1 MTSTPD
7 SNRAAQ
13 PGSQARPQARPQ
25 AQPRGVPRLELRHA
39 TKAFGRVRALA
50 DGTLAL
56 WPGEVHALLGE
67 NGAGKSTLVKILA
80 GVHQPDGGELLV
92 DGVERRFATPAHA
105 RDAGI
110 AVIYQEPTLFFDLS
124 VVENIHMG
132 RQPVDRFGR
141 IDYDAMRREVGELL
155 ASLGVDLKPERLVRG
170 LSIADQ
176 QVIEIAK
183 ALSLNANVLIMDEP
197 TAALSLPEVER
208 LFAIV
213 RRLRDRGAA
222 ILFITHRLDEVFALT
237 QHVTVM
243 RDGAKVFDAPTAT
256 LTTDAIVAKMV
267 GRDLATFYPKADV
280 KPGDVKLRVRGLTRR
295 GVFRDVAFEVRAGEI
310 VALAGLVG
318 AGRSE
323 VARAIFG
330 IDPLDAGDV
339 QVDGQRLKPGRPAAA
354 VKAGL
359 ALVPEDRRQQG
370 LALELSIARNAS
382 LTVLGRLVRFGF
394 LTGGSE
400 LRLARRW
407 GERLRLKAGDLNAPA
422 GTLSGGNQQKVVLGK
437 WLATGPKVLIIDEPT
452 RGIDV
457 GAKAEV
463 YGALA
468 ELVREGM
475 AVLMIS
481 SELQEVLGMADRV
494 LVMHEGRITA
504 DIARA
509 DATEERIMSAALG
522 ESDAHW
528 GHAA

>member
-1 MTSTPD
+1 MQQPTP
-7 SNRAAQ
+7 A
-13 PGSQARPQARPQ
+13 
-25 AQPRGVPRLELRHA
+25 VPRLELIHA
-39 TKAFGRVRALA
+39 SKSFGRVRALS
-50 DGTLAL
+50 DGELVL
-56 WPGEVHALLGE
+56 RSGEVHALLGE

-80 GVHQPDGGELLV
+80 GVHRADTGELRI
-92 DGVERRFATPAHA
+92 DGEPREFTTPAQA

-124 VVENIHMG
+124 IAENIYMG
-132 RQPVDRFGR
+132 RQPVDRLGR
-141 IDYDAMRREVGELL
+141 IRYDEMHREVDTLL
-155 ASLGVDLKPERLVRG
+155 ASLGVDLHADRLVRG

-213 RRLRDRGAA
+213 RRLRDRDVA
-222 ILFITHRLDEVFALT
+222 ILFITHRLDEVFTLT
-237 QHVTVM
+237 QHVTIM
-243 RDGAKVFDAPTAT
+243 RDGAKVFDAPTAD
-256 LTTDAIVAKMV
+256 LTTAAIVAKMV

-280 KPGDVKLRVRGLTRR
+280 PPGDVRLAVRGLTRT
-295 GVFRDVAFEVRAGEI
+295 GVFRDVSFEVRAGEI

-330 IDPLDAGDV
+330 IDPLDGGEIRIAGK
-339 QVDGQRLKPGRPAAA
+339 RLAPGRPATA
-354 VKAGL
+354 VAAGL

-382 LTVLGRLVRFGF
+382 MTVLGRLVRFG
-394 LTGGSE
+394 LIS
-400 LRLARRW
+400 ARRETELATRW
-407 GERLRLKAGDLNAPA
+407 GTRLQLKASDPAAPA

-437 WLATGPKVLIIDEPT
+437 WLATHPQVLIIDEPT

-481 SELQEVLGMADRV
+481 SELPEVLGMADRV
-494 LVMHEGRITA
+494 LVMHEGRISA
-504 DIARA
+504 EIARA

-522 ESDAHW
+522 QSGAPL

>member
-1 MTSTPD
+1 M
-7 SNRAAQ
+7 
-13 PGSQARPQARPQ
+13 
-25 AQPRGVPRLELRHA
+25 PRLELRQA
-39 TKAFGRVRALA
+39 SKSFGRVRALI
-50 DGTLAL
+50 DGSLVL

-80 GVHQPDGGELLV
+80 GVHEPDSGELRMNGTV
-92 DGVERRFATPAHA
+92 CRFATPGEA

-124 VVENIHMG
+124 IAENIYMG

-141 IDYDAMRREVGELL
+141 IDYGAMHREVDALL
-155 ASLGVDLKPERLVRG
+155 ASLGVELTAEQLVRG

-176 QVIEIAK
+176 QVVEIAK
-183 ALSLNANVLIMDEP
+183 ALSLNASVLIMDEP

-213 RRLRDRGAA
+213 RKLRERDVAV
-222 ILFITHRLDEVFALT
+222 LFITHRLEEVFALT
-237 QHVTVM
+237 QHVTIM
-243 RDGAKVFDAPTAT
+243 RDGEKVFDAPTGELST
-256 LTTDAIVAKMV
+256 GAIVAKMV
-267 GRDLATFYPKADV
+267 GRDLESFYPKADV
-280 KPGDVKLRVRGLTRR
+280 APGDVLLAVRGLTRI
-295 GVFRDVAFEVRAGEI
+295 GVFKDISFEVRAGEI

-330 IDPLDAGDV
+330 IDPLDAGEIRIA
-339 QVDGQRLKPGRPAAA
+339 GKPLAPGRPAAA

-382 LTVLGRLVRFGF
+382 MTVLGRLVRHG
-394 LTGGSE
+394 LISAGREMQLASQWGK
-400 LRLARRW
+400 RLQ
-407 GERLRLKAGDLNAPA
+407 LKAGDLNAPV

-437 WLATGPKVLIIDEPT
+437 WLATGPRVLIIDEPT

-481 SELQEVLGMADRV
+481 SELPEVLGMADRV

-504 DIARA
+504 AIARA
-509 DATEERIMSAALG
+509 EATEERIMSAALG
-522 ESDAHW
+522 ERDIHL
-528 GHAA
+528 GRAA

>member
-1 MTSTPD
+1 MQQ
-7 SNRAAQ
+7 Q
-13 PGSQARPQARPQ
+13 PS
-25 AQPRGVPRLELRHA
+25 GVPRLELKHA
-39 TKAFGRVRALA
+39 SKSFGRVRALYDA
-50 DGTLAL
+50 SLAL

-80 GVHQPDGGELLV
+80 GVHQPDSGELRV
-92 DGVERRFATPAHA
+92 DGVARQFATPAEA
-105 RDAGI
+105 RNAGL

-124 VVENIHMG
+124 IAENIFMG
-132 RQPVDRFGR
+132 RQPVDRLGR
-141 IDYDAMRREVGELL
+141 IQYDAMHREVRDLL
-155 ASLGVDLKPERLVRG
+155 ASLGVDLRADQLVRG

-208 LFAIV
+208 LFTIV
-213 RRLRDRGAA
+213 RRLRERDVA

-237 QHVTVM
+237 QRVTIM
-243 RDGAKVFDAPTAT
+243 RDGSKVFDAPTSEMDTAS
-256 LTTDAIVAKMV
+256 IVAKMV
-267 GRDLATFYPKADV
+267 GRDLESFYPKADV
-280 KPGDVKLRVRGLTRR
+280 KPGEVRLSVRGLTRV
-295 GVFRDVAFEVRAGEI
+295 GVFKDVSFEVRAGEI

-330 IDPLDAGDV
+330 IDPLDAGEIRIA
-339 QVDGQRLKPGRPAAA
+339 GKPLKPGRPSVA
-354 VKAGL
+354 VQAGL

-382 LTVLGRLVRFGF
+382 MTVLGRLVKHG
-394 LTGGSE
+394 LISTKSE
-400 LRLARRW
+400 RTLATQWGTRLH
-407 GERLRLKAGDLNAPA
+407 LKAGDPSAPV

-437 WLATGPKVLIIDEPT
+437 WLATNPRVLIIDEPT

-468 ELVREGM
+468 ELVRDGM

-481 SELQEVLGMADRV
+481 SELPEVLGMADRV
-494 LVMHEGRITA
+494 LVMHEGRISA
-504 DIARA
+504 DIPRA
-509 DATEERIMSAALG
+509 EANEERIMGAALG
-522 ESDAHW
+522 QSTVNL

>member
-1 MTSTPD
+1 LETKGHD
-7 SNRAAQ
+7 GRA
-13 PGSQARPQARPQ
+13 
-25 AQPRGVPRLELRHA
+25 PRLELRQA
-39 TKAFGRVRALA
+39 SKSFGRVRALI
-50 DGTLAL
+50 DGSLVL

-80 GVHQPDGGELLV
+80 GVHQPDSGELRME
-92 DGVERRFATPAHA
+92 GTPRRFANPGEA

-124 VVENIHMG
+124 IAENIYMG
-132 RQPVDRFGR
+132 RQPVDRLGR
-141 IDYDAMRREVGELL
+141 IDYGAMHREVDALL
-155 ASLGVDLKPERLVRG
+155 ASLGVELTAERLVRG

-176 QVIEIAK
+176 QVVEIAK
-183 ALSLNANVLIMDEP
+183 ALSLNASVLIMDEP

-213 RRLRDRGAA
+213 RKLRERDVA
-222 ILFITHRLDEVFALT
+222 ILFITHRLEEVFALT
-237 QHVTVM
+237 QHVTIM
-243 RDGAKVFDAPTAT
+243 RDGEKVFDAPTSELST
-256 LTTDAIVAKMV
+256 GAIVAKMV
-267 GRDLATFYPKADV
+267 GRDLETFYPKADV
-280 KPGDVKLRVRGLTRR
+280 APGEVLLAVRGLTRV
-295 GVFRDVAFEVRAGEI
+295 GVFKDISFEVRAGEI

-330 IDPLDAGDV
+330 IDPRDAGEIRIA
-339 QVDGQRLKPGRPAAA
+339 GKPLAPGRPAAA

-382 LTVLGRLVRFGF
+382 MTVLGRLVRHG
-394 LTGGSE
+394 LISAGREVQLASHWGK
-400 LRLARRW
+400 RLQ
-407 GERLRLKAGDLNAPA
+407 LKAGDLNAPV

-437 WLATGPKVLIIDEPT
+437 WLATGPRVLIIDEPT

-463 YGALA
+463 YSALA
-468 ELVREGM
+468 ELVRDGM

-481 SELQEVLGMADRV
+481 SELPEVLGMADRV

-504 DIARA
+504 AIARA
-509 DATEERIMSAALG
+509 EATEERIMSAALG
-522 ESDAHW
+522 ERDIHL
-528 GHAA
+528 GRAA

>member
-1 MTSTPD
+1 VETKAT
-7 SNRAAQ
+7 A
-13 PGSQARPQARPQ
+13 G
-25 AQPRGVPRLELRHA
+25 GVPRLELRQA
-39 TKAFGRVRALA
+39 SKSFGRVRALI
-50 DGTLAL
+50 DGSLTL

-80 GVHQPDGGELLV
+80 GVYRPDSGELRI
-92 DGVERRFATPAHA
+92 DGAERQFATPAQA

-124 VVENIHMG
+124 IAENIYMG
-132 RQPVDRFGR
+132 RQPLDRFGR
-141 IDYDAMRREVGELL
+141 IDYDAMHREVAALL
-155 ASLGVDLKPERLVRG
+155 ASLGVDLKPGRLVRG

-183 ALSLNANVLIMDEP
+183 ALSLNANVLVMDEP

-208 LFAIV
+208 LFAIA
-213 RRLRDRGAA
+213 RKLRDRGVAV
-222 ILFITHRLDEVFALT
+222 LFITHRLEEVFALT
-237 QHVTVM
+237 QHVTIM
-243 RDGAKVFDAPTAT
+243 RDGAKVFDAPTSA
-256 LTTDAIVAKMV
+256 LTPQEIVAKMV

-280 KPGDVKLRVRGLTRR
+280 PPGEVMLRVRGLTRR
-295 GVFRDVAFEVRAGEI
+295 GVFKDISFDVREGEI
-310 VALAGLVG
+310 VALSGLVG

-330 IDPLDAGDV
+330 IDACDAGQV
-339 QVDGQRLKPGRPAAA
+339 QIAGKTLAMGEPAAA
-354 VKAGL
+354 VRAGL

-382 LTVLGRLVRFGF
+382 MTVLGRLVRFG
-394 LTGGSE
+394 LISASRETQ
-400 LRLARRW
+400 LAGQW
-407 GERLRLKAGDLNAPA
+407 GTRLRLKAGDLNAPVS
-422 GTLSGGNQQKVVLGK
+422 TLSGGNQQKVVLGK

-481 SELQEVLGMADRV
+481 SELPEVLGMADRV

-522 ESDAHW
+522 ESATHL

>member
-1 MTSTPD
+1 METKAT
-7 SNRAAQ
+7 A
-13 PGSQARPQARPQ
+13 G
-25 AQPRGVPRLELRHA
+25 GVPRLELRQA
-39 TKAFGRVRALA
+39 SKSFGRVRALI
-50 DGTLAL
+50 DGSLTL

-80 GVHQPDGGELLV
+80 GVYRPDSGALRI
-92 DGVERRFATPAHA
+92 DGVERQFATPAQAH
-105 RDAGI
+105 DAGI

-124 VVENIHMG
+124 IAENIYMG
-132 RQPVDRFGR
+132 RQPLDRFGR
-141 IDYDAMRREVGELL
+141 IDYDAMRREVAALL
-155 ASLGVDLKPERLVRG
+155 ASLGVDLKPGRLVRG

-183 ALSLNANVLIMDEP
+183 ALSLNANVLVMDEP

-208 LFAIV
+208 LFAIA
-213 RRLRDRGAA
+213 RKLRDRGVAV
-222 ILFITHRLDEVFALT
+222 LFITHRLEEVFALT
-237 QHVTVM
+237 QHVTIM
-243 RDGAKVFDAPTAT
+243 RDGAKVFDAPTSA
-256 LTTDAIVAKMV
+256 LTTQEIVAKMV

-280 KPGDVKLRVRGLTRR
+280 PPGEVMLRVRGLTRR
-295 GVFRDVAFEVRAGEI
+295 GVFKDISFDVRAGEI
-310 VALAGLVG
+310 VALSGLVG

-330 IDPLDAGDV
+330 IDACDAGQV
-339 QVDGQRLKPGRPAAA
+339 QIAGKTLAMGEPAAA
-354 VKAGL
+354 VRAGL

-382 LTVLGRLVRFGF
+382 MTVLGRLVRFG
-394 LTGGSE
+394 LISAARETQ
-400 LRLARRW
+400 LAGQW
-407 GERLRLKAGDLNAPA
+407 GARLRLKAGDLNAPV

-481 SELQEVLGMADRV
+481 SELPEVLGMADRV

-522 ESDAHW
+522 EAATHL

>member
-1 MTSTPD
+1 MKEERVQQHT
-7 SNRAAQ
+7 Q
-13 PGSQARPQARPQ
+13 E
-25 AQPRGVPRLELRHA
+25 VPRLELRHA
-39 TKAFGRVRALA
+39 SKSFGRVRALS
-50 DGTLAL
+50 DGELVL

-80 GVHQPDGGELLV
+80 GVHQPDTGELRI
-92 DGVERRFATPAHA
+92 DGIERRFATPAEA
-105 RDAGI
+105 RDAGL

-124 VVENIHMG
+124 IAENIFMG

-141 IDYDAMRREVGELL
+141 IQHDAMRREVDSLL
-155 ASLGVDLKPERLVRG
+155 ASLGVDLRADRLVRG

-213 RRLRDRGAA
+213 RKLRERDVA

-237 QHVTVM
+237 QHVTIM
-243 RDGAKVFDAPTAT
+243 RDGAKVFDAPTSEM
-256 LTTDAIVAKMV
+256 TTESVVAKMV
-267 GRDLATFYPKADV
+267 GRDLETFYPKADV
-280 KPGDVKLRVRGLTRR
+280 KPGDVRLSVRNLTRI
-295 GVFRDVAFEVRAGEI
+295 GVFKDVSFDVRAGEI

-330 IDPLDAGDV
+330 IDPIDSGDV
-339 QVDGQRLKPGRPAAA
+339 HIVGKRLKTGNPAAA
-354 VKAGL
+354 VRAGL

-382 LTVLGRLVRFGF
+382 MTVLGRLVRHG
-394 LTGGSE
+394 LISARSE
-400 LRLARRW
+400 TQLATRW
-407 GERLRLKAGDLNAPA
+407 GTRLRLKASDPSAPV

-463 YGALA
+463 YGALS
-468 ELVREGM
+468 ELVQEGM

-481 SELQEVLGMADRV
+481 SELPEVLGMADRV
-494 LVMHEGRITA
+494 LVMHEGRISA
-504 DIARA
+504 EIARA
-509 DATEERIMSAALG
+509 DASEERIMSAALG
-522 ESDAHW
+522 QS
-528 GHAA
+528 AALLGRAA

>member
-1 MTSTPD
+1 VQQHTD
-7 SNRAAQ
+7 A
-13 PGSQARPQARPQ
+13 
-25 AQPRGVPRLELRHA
+25 VPRLELKHA
-39 TKAFGRVRALA
+39 SKSFGRVRALA
-50 DGTLAL
+50 NGALVL

-80 GVHQPDGGELLV
+80 GVHQPDTGELYI
-92 DGVERRFATPAHA
+92 DGTPRHFATPAEA
-105 RDAGI
+105 RDAGL

-124 VVENIHMG
+124 IAENIYMG

-141 IDYDAMRREVGELL
+141 IQYDAMRDEVNGLL
-155 ASLGVDLKPERLVRG
+155 ASLGVDLRADQLVRG

-183 ALSLNANVLIMDEP
+183 ALSLNASVLIMDEP

-213 RRLRDRGAA
+213 RKLRERDVA

-237 QHVTVM
+237 QHVTIM
-243 RDGAKVFDAPTAT
+243 RDGAKVFDAQTAT
-256 LTTDAIVAKMV
+256 LTTDQIVAKMV
-267 GRDLATFYPKADV
+267 GRDLETFYPKADV
-280 KPGDVKLRVRGLTRR
+280 TPGDVRLSVRGLTRI
-295 GVFRDVAFEVRAGEI
+295 GVFKDISFDVRAGEI

-330 IDPLDAGDV
+330 IDPYDAGEV
-339 QVDGQRLKPGRPAAA
+339 LLGGKRLASGRPAAA
-354 VKAGL
+354 VRAGL

-382 LTVLGRLVRFGF
+382 LTVLGRLVRHG
-394 LTGGSE
+394 LISTRSE
-400 LRLARRW
+400 TQLATHW
-407 GERLRLKAGDLNAPA
+407 GKRLRLKADDPSAAA

-437 WLATGPKVLIIDEPT
+437 WLATNPNVLIIDEPT

-463 YGALA
+463 YGALS
-468 ELVREGM
+468 ELVQNGM

-481 SELQEVLGMADRV
+481 SELPEVLGMADRV
-494 LVMHEGRITA
+494 LVMHEGRISA
-504 DIARA
+504 EIARA
-509 DATEERIMSAALG
+509 DASEERIMSAALG
-522 ESDAHW
+522 QGAAQW

>member
-1 MTSTPD
+1 MQQPTS
-7 SNRAAQ
+7 A
-13 PGSQARPQARPQ
+13 
-25 AQPRGVPRLELRHA
+25 VPRLELRHA
-39 TKAFGRVRALA
+39 SKSFGRVRALS
-50 DGTLAL
+50 DGDLAL

-67 NGAGKSTLVKILA
+67 NGAGKSTVVKILA
-80 GVHQPDGGELLV
+80 GVYQPDTGELLI
-92 DGVERRFATPAHA
+92 DGVARRFATPAEA
-105 RDAGI
+105 RDAGL

-124 VVENIHMG
+124 IAENIFMG
-132 RQPVDRFGR
+132 RQPVDRLGR
-141 IDYDAMRREVGELL
+141 IQYDAMRREVDGLL
-155 ASLGVDLKPERLVRG
+155 GSLGVDLRADQLVRG

-213 RRLRDRGAA
+213 RKLREREVA
-222 ILFITHRLDEVFALT
+222 ILFITHRLDEVFTLT
-237 QHVTVM
+237 QRVTIM
-243 RDGAKVFDAPTAT
+243 RDGAKVFDALTAD
-256 LTTDAIVAKMV
+256 LTTEAIVAKMV
-267 GRDLATFYPKADV
+267 GRDLETFYPKADRP
-280 KPGDVKLRVRGLTRR
+280 PGEVRLSVRGLTRV
-295 GVFRDVAFEVRAGEI
+295 GVFKDISFDVRAGEI

-330 IDPLDAGDV
+330 IDSLDAGEIWIG
-339 QVDGQRLKPGRPAAA
+339 GQRLTAGRPAEA
-354 VKAGL
+354 VRAGL

-382 LTVLGRLVRFGF
+382 MTVLGRLVKHGLISAR
-394 LTGGSE
+394 SE
-400 LRLARRW
+400 TQLADRW
-407 GERLRLKAGDLNAPA
+407 GTRLRLKAGDPNAPV

-437 WLATGPKVLIIDEPT
+437 WLATDPKVLIIDEPT

-468 ELVREGM
+468 ELVRDGM

-481 SELQEVLGMADRV
+481 SELPEVLGMADRV
-494 LVMHEGRITA
+494 LVMHEGRISA

-509 DATEERIMSAALG
+509 EADEERVMGAALG
-522 ESDAHW
+522 QPLPPL
-528 GHAA
+528 GHAPKEVPRPEGRPLGGLGGAA

>member
-1 MTSTPD
+1 MQPPST
-7 SNRAAQ
+7 AQ
-13 PGSQARPQARPQ
+13 
-25 AQPRGVPRLELRHA
+25 PRLELRHA
-39 TKAFGRVRALA
+39 SKSFGRVRALS
-50 DGTLAL
+50 DGDLAL

-80 GVHQPDGGELLV
+80 GVHQPDSGELVV
-92 DGVERRFATPAHA
+92 DGMARRFATPAEA
-105 RDAGI
+105 RDAGL

-124 VVENIHMG
+124 IAENIFMG
-132 RQPVDRFGR
+132 RQPVDRIGR
-141 IDYDAMRREVGELL
+141 IQYDAMRREVDGLL
-155 ASLGVDLKPERLVRG
+155 ASLGVDLRADQLVRG

-213 RRLRDRGAA
+213 RRLRERDVA

-237 QHVTVM
+237 QRVTIM
-243 RDGAKVFDAPTAT
+243 RDGAKVFDGLTAD
-256 LTTDAIVAKMV
+256 LTTEAIVAKMV
-267 GRDLATFYPKADV
+267 GRDLETFYPKAERP
-280 KPGDVKLRVRGLTRR
+280 PGEVRLSVRGLTRV
-295 GVFRDVAFEVRAGEI
+295 GVFKDISFDVREGEI

-330 IDPLDAGDV
+330 IDPLDAGEIMIG
-339 QVDGQRLKPGRPAAA
+339 GQRLSAGSPAAA
-354 VKAGL
+354 VRAGL

-382 LTVLGRLVRFGF
+382 MTVLGRLVKHGLITAR
-394 LTGGSE
+394 SE
-400 LRLARRW
+400 TALANRW
-407 GERLRLKAGDLNAPA
+407 GTRLRLKAGDPNAPV

-463 YGALA
+463 YSALA
-468 ELVREGM
+468 ELVRDGM

-481 SELQEVLGMADRV
+481 SELPEVLGMADRV
-494 LVMHEGRITA
+494 LVMHEGRISA

-509 DATEERIMSAALG
+509 EADEERIMAAALG
-522 ESDAHW
+522 QPIPPL
-528 GHAA
+528 GRAA

>member
-1 MTSTPD
+1 MESKTM
-7 SNRAAQ
+7 AAM
-13 PGSQARPQARPQ
+13 AAD
-25 AQPRGVPRLELRHA
+25 VPRLELRRA
-39 TKAFGRVRALA
+39 SKSFGRVRALV
-50 DGTLAL
+50 DGSLVLKA
-56 WPGEVHALLGE
+56 GEVHALLGE

-80 GVHQPDGGELLV
+80 GVHRPDGGELYV
-92 DGVERRFATPAHA
+92 DGEVREFTSPAQA

-124 VVENIHMG
+124 IAENIYMG
-132 RQPVDRFGR
+132 RQPVDKVGR
-141 IDYDAMRREVGELL
+141 IDYDTMHREVAALL
-155 ASLGVDLKPERLVRG
+155 ASLGVDLKAERLVRG

-208 LFAIV
+208 LFTIA
-213 RRLRDRGAA
+213 RKLRERGVA
-222 ILFITHRLDEVFALT
+222 ILFITHRLEEVFVLT
-237 QHVTVM
+237 QHVTIM
-243 RDGAKVFDAPTAT
+243 RDGAKVFDAPTST
-256 LTTDAIVAKMV
+256 LNTQDIVAKMV
-267 GRDLATFYPKADV
+267 GRDLATFYPKAEV
-280 KPGDVKLRVRGLTRR
+280 QPGDVMLRVRGLTRR
-295 GVFRDVAFEVRAGEI
+295 GVFKDIAFDVRAGEI

-330 IDPLDAGDV
+330 IDPSDAGQV
-339 QVDGQRLKPGRPAAA
+339 QIAGKPLKMGMPAAA

-382 LTVLGRLVRFGF
+382 LTVLGRLVRFG
-394 LTGGSE
+394 LISAGRE
-400 LRLARRW
+400 VQLAGQW
-407 GERLRLKAGDLNAPA
+407 GTRLRLKASDLNAPV

-481 SELQEVLGMADRV
+481 SELPEVIGMADRV

-509 DATEERIMSAALG
+509 DANEERIMSAALG
-522 ESDAHW
+522 QTNIHL